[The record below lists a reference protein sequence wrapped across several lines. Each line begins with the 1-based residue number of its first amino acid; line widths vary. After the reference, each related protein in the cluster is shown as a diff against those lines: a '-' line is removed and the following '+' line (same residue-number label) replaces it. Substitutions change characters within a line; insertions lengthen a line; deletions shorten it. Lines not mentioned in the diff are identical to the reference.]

1 MKEKIGIS
9 FVLLLALSTFVPPL
23 FKEGSMFAVQG
34 VEKVYGQLFVVQD
47 YYFANVH
54 FSLSYLFTSFTAIVF
69 PFILPSMDKQIAR
82 ISTAFGMWYFIGF
95 VYEVIG
101 LVIPDLILNSSEGYP
116 LYFKC
121 AAAFAMW
128 LSITMTREIWIRT
141 KKY

>member
-1 MKEKIGIS
+1 
-9 FVLLLALSTFVPPL
+9 
-23 FKEGSMFAVQG
+23 
-34 VEKVYGQLFVVQD
+34 
-47 YYFANVH
+47 
-54 FSLSYLFTSFTAIVF
+54 
-69 PFILPSMDKQIAR
+69 
-82 ISTAFGMWYFIGF
+82 MWYFIGF